1 MYLGVHEINS
11 KQILICSAKCVGG
24 LKRLD
29 ITEQKEMTLN
39 LHFIIQTYYEKDVNW
54 NV

>member
-1 MYLGVHEINS
+1 MYPGVHEINS

-24 LKRLD
+24 LKRLEV
-29 ITEQKEMTLN
+29 TEKMEMTLN
-39 LHFIIQTYYEKDVNW
+39 LHFIIQKKKKKDVDW

>member
-24 LKRLD
+24 LQCLEV
-29 ITEQKEMTLN
+29 TEQTEMTLN
-39 LHFIIQTYYEKDVNW
+39 LHFIIQMYYKKDVDW